1 MRFAAGPP
9 STAMAGPPQFDRHNS
24 DQPGGAIC
32 YRCQA
37 SSIRALA
44 LWPWL
49 RRIRYQGANTVSLE
63 RSVVQ
68 PLVPLELVET
78 GEQALSEVESCVVA
92 GMPVVTC
99 LLLASSFYEALK
111 TELRRTDRADY
122 QKKAI
127 LAAAAEQCSR
137 TAFVTISPE
146 AVLNELRAA

>member
-1 MRFAAGPP
+1 M
-9 STAMAGPPQFDRHNS
+9 
-24 DQPGGAIC
+24 
-32 YRCQA
+32 
-37 SSIRALA
+37 
-44 LWPWL
+44 
-49 RRIRYQGANTVSLE
+49 SLE

-78 GEQALSEVESCVVA
+78 GEQALSEVESCVAA

-111 TELRRTDRADY
+111 SELRRTDRADY

-146 AVLNELRAA
+146 AVLNELRAAVALLQSSEPEAPPIAPDSRSVPQIVKARPVLTVIKGGLP